1 MASPAPPDKLPA
13 FDNSIGAFLIGTFL
27 AVFLRSHPSSLYST
41 TQCFTYHL
49 RFHRT
54 DRLVYK
60 VVVYGLFV
68 LDTMHSAFCCMTIY
82 WWAVTHYTDPAVL
95 SISPWTFTV
104 DPAVTATATII
115 CQAFFAYRI
124 YVISGR
130 SFFVP
135 VLIMTLSVL
144 QFGFGV
150 ASSFMI
156 HFLDSKFS
164 RFHEFTYGVE
174 TWLFSAACADIL
186 ITIFLVYYLRRASST
201 IEYSKTHTVIAR
213 IIRRTIE
220 TNALTML
227 VAVTDAILFSTGP
240 GLAWHVIP
248 NFLLVKL
255 YFNSLLVSLVNR
267 PSLTTPNGSDQFL
280 GHGTDGEAGVGDTRW
295 SGYTTSLK
303 GGSPII
309 STGGSSFATAVH
321 HRPQITV
328 QTQSVIECEKAH
340 PYTQAAANAVS
351 GGAMLESSPIEEEE
365 RFEALQPGSNPASP
379 TTANANTDTNSNG
392 RTGSRIPLS
401 WASR

>member
-27 AVFLRSHPSSLYST
+27 AVFLVGSARWIDT

-68 LDTMHSAFCCMTIY
+68 LDTVHSAFCCMTIY
-82 WWAVTHYTDPAVL
+82 WWAVTHYTNPAVL
-95 SISPWTFTV
+95 SVSPWTFTV
-104 DPAVTATATII
+104 DPAVTAIATII
-115 CQAFFAYRI
+115 CQAFFAYRV

-130 SFFVP
+130 KIFVP

-164 RFHEFTYGVE
+164 RFHEFTYGVA
-174 TWLFSAACADIL
+174 TWLVSAACADIL
-186 ITIFLVYYLRRASST
+186 ITISLVYYLHRASST
-201 IEYSKTHTVIAR
+201 IEYSKMHTVVER

-227 VAVTDAILFSTGP
+227 VAVTDAILFSTCP

-267 PSLTTPNGSDQFL
+267 PSLTTPNGSEQFL
-280 GHGTDGEAGVGDTRW
+280 GHGTDGEVGVGDTRW

-340 PYTQAAANAVS
+340 PYTHGANAVS
-351 GGAMLESSPIEEEE
+351 GGAMLESSVEETEVSP
-365 RFEALQPGSNPASP
+365 RSSPQP
-379 TTANANTDTNSNG
+379 TTM
-392 RTGSRIPLS
+392 
-401 WASR
+401 